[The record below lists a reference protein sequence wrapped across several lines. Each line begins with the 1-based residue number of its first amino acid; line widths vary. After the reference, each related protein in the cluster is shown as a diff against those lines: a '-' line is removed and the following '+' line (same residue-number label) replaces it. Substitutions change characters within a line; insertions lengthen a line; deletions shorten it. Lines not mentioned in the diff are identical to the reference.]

1 MNADVQSD
9 DGLVAAAQAGN
20 RAAIERL
27 LERYQERVF
36 GFGLRMCGDSEDA
49 EDVHQDTLLAAARTV
64 GKFRGESS
72 VSTWLY
78 TIARSFCIIEAT
90 SEQNRKF
97 PGPSWAW

>member
-1 MNADVQSD
+1 MCSRKTGWSPQRRPGTAPRS
-9 DGLVAAAQAGN
+9 
-20 RAAIERL
+20 RAL